1 MSDQPVC
8 DLCAAAPGRWAYAA
22 EGLAGRDVFAACELC
37 RVLVD
42 RRDLKGLERRCVTLF
57 VRRRRRRP
65 HPEVVALLRATHRGF
80 LASITAGPTRI
91 GADQ

>member
-1 MSDQPVC
+1 MPDADTC
-8 DLCAAAPGRWAYAA
+8 DLCSSAPGKWAYAA
-22 EGLAGRDVFAACELC
+22 EGLTGRDVFAACDLC

-42 RRDLKGLERRCVTLF
+42 RRDLAGLERRCVTLF

-65 HPEVVALLRATHRGF
+65 HPQVVALLRQTHRGF
-80 LASITAGPTRI
+80 LASITAGPTRL